1 MSYSSA
7 VKGRLTRSTMK
18 YYVLSQAELELGRP
32 LNREEDAMMCDMFSI
47 QDIFNRIHKVRTN
60 HSIFFSLHIS
70 ILFSMAMVLS
80 SFCYFCAPSLTS
92 DAMFHRM
99 LHQGMETAFFMVIN
113 FVKWILDIIIIIFS
127 HL

>member
-1 MSYSSA
+1 MNYSSA
-7 VKGRLTRSTMK
+7 VKGRLTRSSVIS
-18 YYVLSQAELELGRP
+18 YVSSQAELELGRP
-32 LNREEDAMMCDMFSI
+32 LDREEDAMMFDMFSI

-99 LHQGMETAFFMVIN
+99 LHQGMETAFYMVIH
-113 FVKWILDIIIIIFS
+113 FVKWIKDIIIILSS